1 MQPISGT
8 QPDLASNGNRKV
20 FRCILRYKAKA
31 NDSHHWDPGW
41 IMETDEGRKR
51 RKKEELDGTR
61 EKIGAAVK
69 NKETCD

>member
-1 MQPISGT
+1 
-8 QPDLASNGNRKV
+8 
-20 FRCILRYKAKA
+20 
-31 NDSHHWDPGW
+31 
-41 IMETDEGRKR
+41 METDEGRKR